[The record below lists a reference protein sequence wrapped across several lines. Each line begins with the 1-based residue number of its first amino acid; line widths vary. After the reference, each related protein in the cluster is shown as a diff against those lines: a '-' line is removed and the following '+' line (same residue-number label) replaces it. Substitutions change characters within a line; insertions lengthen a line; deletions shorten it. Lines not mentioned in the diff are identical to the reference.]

1 MNARTIGIA
10 TAALF
15 VALVGW
21 RIAGARQAARGA
33 AVEKVA
39 EAPLIRTAKVARAD
53 FEETVAFTGNV
64 KPKNEV
70 DVFAKLPGRIDAL
83 HVQVGDKVRAG
94 QVLASVEHKEVEW
107 QARSAEAA
115 VQAARAGLQ
124 VATAGHE
131 GAKLEFDRTA
141 ELAKGGSAPQA
152 ALDGA
157 RIKLQLAEAQMS
169 QARAGVAQA
178 SAALGLLR
186 QQLQNSRLES
196 PIAGV
201 VTRRLVN
208 LGSLASQQQ
217 PAFTVQDAS
226 TLKLETSVDAAQ
238 FSRLAKGAKA
248 RVTVD
253 GLAGE
258 EGTGTVTILSPTL
271 DPQTRRA
278 AVEIAIDNRTGKLLP
293 HLFAKA
299 TVDVG
304 TRGQALVVP
313 RQAVLEAA
321 GGAVVYRVRGG
332 KVEAVRPTFGPSDEK
347 FVTVETGLAEGDE
360 LAVTGLGNLSDGAPV
375 QVAAR

>member
-10 TAALF
+10 AAALLL
-15 VALVGW
+15 ALVGW
-21 RIAGARQAARGA
+21 RIAGARQAAKGA
-33 AVEKVA
+33 SIEKVA
-39 EAPLIRTAKVARAD
+39 EAPLIRTTKVARSD
-53 FEETVAFTGNV
+53 FEETVTFTGNV

-83 HVQVGDKVRAG
+83 QVQVGDKVKAG
-94 QVLASVEHKEVEW
+94 QLLATVEHKEVQW
-107 QARSAEAA
+107 QAKSAEAA
-115 VQAARAGLQ
+115 VQAAKAGLQ

-157 RIKLQLAEAQMS
+157 RVKLQLAEAQLA

-178 SAALGLLR
+178 SAALGLLQ

-208 LGSLASQQQ
+208 LGAMASQQM

-238 FSRLAKGAKA
+238 FARLEKGAKA
-248 RVTVD
+248 RVTID
-253 GLAGE
+253 GLSGE
-258 EGTGTVTILSPTL
+258 EGTGTVTILAPTL
-271 DPQTRRA
+271 DPLTRRA
-278 AVEIAIDNRTGKLLP
+278 AVEIAIDNRTGQLLP

-304 TRGQALVVP
+304 TRAAALIVP
-313 RQAVLEAA
+313 REAVLEAA
-321 GGAVVYRVRGG
+321 GGAVVYRVRAG

-347 FVTVETGLAEGDE
+347 QVTVEGGLAEGDE
-360 LAVTGLGNLSDGAPV
+360 LAVTGLGNLSDGAAV
-375 QVAAR
+375 KVATR